1 MKLEI
6 PHRLGMTMFL
16 WVLAATAWGESNVAA
31 KIVLED
37 QFGQTHSIS
46 FPQEKPCVLMIADRD
61 GERQLDGWTG
71 PIAEKCGERVDIYG
85 LAALTHAPRAIRA
98 LIRDSFRKN
107 QARPVL
113 LDWDGKVA
121 ADYAYAGKQ
130 ALVLVIN
137 RQGVIRHRAT
147 GAADDAKLKAI
158 LHSLAETDP

>member
-1 MKLEI
+1 
-6 PHRLGMTMFL
+6 MTMFL
-16 WVLAATAWGESNVAA
+16 CLSAATAWGESNVAA
-31 KIVLED
+31 KIGLED
-37 QFGQTHSIS
+37 QFGRTNSIS
-46 FPQEKPCVLMIADRD
+46 FPRENPCVLMIADRD

-71 PIAEKCGERVDIYG
+71 QIAEKSGERVDIYG

-107 QARPVL
+107 QARTVL

-130 ALVLVIN
+130 ALVLVID
-137 RQGVIRHRAT
+137 RKGLIRHRAT
-147 GAADDAKLKAI
+147 GAADAAKLEAI